1 MGTTSRWWKRDE
13 DGRVACG
20 LCFRGC
26 RITDGAAGAC
36 GVRLNH
42 GGTLLSPWLG
52 RFCTRA
58 VDPIEKKPLA
68 HWRPGSLIY
77 SLGSLGCTMDC
88 PFCQNWRIARP
99 AKSVYGAYASVPFL
113 PPEALAR
120 EVRDLGLDALALTYN
135 EPTLQAEYLLEVA
148 PLLREAGI
156 ATVLVTNGAMSEE
169 AARDLLPWVSAANVD
184 LKAFTPEGYRRLGG
198 DLEAVK
204 RTVALWVQGGV
215 HVELTH
221 LAVPGLNDDMAA
233 FAAMVG
239 WIASLSRDIPL
250 HITRCFPARRHDAAP
265 TSRALLRRMEDA
277 ALAELA
283 HVHLGNV

>member
-1 MGTTSRWWKRDE
+1 MGMAARWWNREE
-13 DGRVACG
+13 DGRVSCG

-26 RITDGAAGAC
+26 RIADGAAGAC
-36 GVRLNH
+36 GVRFNH

-52 RFCTRA
+52 RFCARA

-99 AKSVYGAYASVPFL
+99 AKTVYDASASVPFL

-120 EVRDLGLDALALTYN
+120 EVRGLGLDALALTYN
-135 EPTLQAEYLLEVA
+135 EPTLQAEYLLEAA
-148 PLLREAGI
+148 PLLRESGI
-156 ATVLVTNGAMSEE
+156 ATVLVTNGAMSEA

-198 DLEAVK
+198 DMEAVK
-204 RTVALWVQGGV
+204 RTIALWVRGGV

-221 LAVPGLNDDMAA
+221 LAVPGLDDGMAA
-233 FAAMVG
+233 FAEMVG
-239 WIASLSRDIPL
+239 WIASLSRNIPL
-250 HITRCFPARRHDAAP
+250 HITRCFPARHHDAPP

>member
-1 MGTTSRWWKRDE
+1 MGTAARWWKRDE

-26 RITDGAAGAC
+26 RIADGAAGAC
-36 GVRLNH
+36 GVRFNH

-52 RFCTRA
+52 RFCARA

-120 EVRDLGLDALALTYN
+120 EVRGLGLDALALTYN
-135 EPTLQAEYLLEVA
+135 EPTLQAEYLLEAA

-169 AARDLLPWVSAANVD
+169 AARDLLPWISAANVD

-204 RTVALWVQGGV
+204 RTVALWVRGGV

-239 WIASLSRDIPL
+239 WIASLSRSIPL
-250 HITRCFPARRHDAAP
+250 HITRCFPARRHDAPP